1 MKTSGIEIGDLIKYK
16 DYSNIYFAIVDE
28 VYFDYVISTKV
39 CNSNFDEINL
49 HSDVIYIV
57 KSKILSKIL
66 TPKTKTINN
75 QTIL

>member
-1 MKTSGIEIGDLIKYK
+1 MKTSGIEIGDLIKFK

-39 CNSNFDEINL
+39 CNSNFNEINL
-49 HSDVIYIV
+49 HSDVAYIV

-66 TPKTKTINN
+66 TPKTKK
-75 QTIL
+75 L

>member
-39 CNSNFDEINL
+39 CNSDFIKVELRDDYIN
-49 HSDVIYIV
+49 IV
-57 KSKILSKIL
+57 KSKILSKVL
-66 TPKTKTINN
+66 TPKTKIINN
-75 QTIL
+75 

>member
-1 MKTSGIEIGDLIKYK
+1 MKTSGVEIGDLIKFK

-39 CNSNFDEINL
+39 CNSNFDEIEL
-49 HSDVIYIV
+49 HSGVIYIV
-57 KSKILSKIL
+57 KSKILSKVL

-75 QTIL
+75 

>member
-1 MKTSGIEIGDLIKYK
+1 MCPAVVIKNGVLARKFK

-39 CNSNFDEINL
+39 CNSNFDEIEL
-49 HSDVIYIV
+49 HSGVIYIV
-57 KSKILSKIL
+57 KSKILSKVL

-75 QTIL
+75 